1 MRYRIKVAVVSQ
13 SVDNSADPK
22 PPPPVSFS
30 DAPIRSAVMVVEPQ
44 WIDHNGHLNL
54 AWYQVFFDRA
64 VDDFFVMLGL
74 GPDYRDET
82 GNSVFAVEAHISYL
96 HEIREG
102 DRVFVDSQI
111 LDHDAKRIHIFQ
123 TLFHADKGFVSAT
136 NEIMQLHVDMRTR
149 HAAPFP
155 ADRMAKIHACATAQ
169 AGLERPERAGRS
181 IGIPRR

>member
-1 MRYRIKVAVVSQ
+1 MRYRIKVAIVSQ

-30 DAPIRSAVMVVEPQ
+30 DPPIRSAVMVVEPQ

-102 DRVFVDSQI
+102 DRVFVDSRI
-111 LDHDAKRIHIFQ
+111 LDRDAKRIHIFQ
-123 TLFHADKGFVSAT
+123 TLVHAGERFVSAT
-136 NEIMQLHVDMRTR
+136 NEIMQLNVDMRTR
-149 HAAPFP
+149 RSAPFP
-155 ADRMAKIHACATAQ
+155 ADTMARIDACASAQ
-169 AGLERPERAGRS
+169 SALPRPTQAGRS